1 MILDDDDDI
10 EKKKDKADSPG
21 FTMFLL
27 IARRQKRQLRDN
39 SIKLK
44 I

>member
-21 FTMFLL
+21 FTMF
-27 IARRQKRQLRDN
+27 RRQKRQLRDN